1 MNDPFKNFKPLNDNR
16 QKQKTPSVRS
26 DGFVENIRD
35 MSGSVVKSLKNDVIK
50 GTAQSIFD
58 QLLGT
63 TTNKSIPK
71 TENPFDQ
78 EKLEQII
85 AEREAAAYE
94 AGKAEMS
101 PKHISPLKE
110 SQVLFS
116 FADEKLKQEINGVRS
131 ELAMLV
137 KTMGKVEKQVELA
150 IMDNVTETGVYHLN
164 YFHKL
169 KEWIKFMRKSLEDA
183 SLWLATSKGRKGKGY
198 YWNQVSQSGTK
209 YSMSHERAVQMGAG
223 WGLAEIPPWRE

>member
-1 MNDPFKNFKPLNDNR
+1 MRMNDPFKNFKPLNDTKA
-16 QKQKTPSVRS
+16 KQKAPNVRS

-35 MSGSVVKSLKNDVIK
+35 MGGSVVKSLKNDVVK

-63 TTNKSIPK
+63 TSSQKIPR
-71 TENPFDQ
+71 TENPLDQ
-78 EKLEQII
+78 EKLEQMI
-85 AEREAAAYE
+85 AKREAAAYE
-94 AGKAEMS
+94 AGRAEAA
-101 PKHISPLKE
+101 PKHVSPLKE

-198 YWNQVSQSGTK
+198 YWNQVAASGSK

-223 WGLAEIPPWRE
+223 

>member
-1 MNDPFKNFKPLNDNR
+1 MNDPFKNFKPLNDTR
-16 QKQKTPSVRS
+16 AKQKTPSQRS
-26 DGFVENIRD
+26 DNFVESVRD
-35 MSGSVVKSLKNDVIK
+35 MGSSVVNSLKNDVVK
-50 GTAQSIFD
+50 GTAESIFN
-58 QLLGT
+58 QILGT
-63 TTNKSIPK
+63 TKNQSIPETK
-71 TENPFDQ
+71 SPLDQ
-78 EKLEQII
+78 AQLEQMI

-94 AGKAEMS
+94 AGRAEAA
-101 PKHISPLKE
+101 PKHVSPLKE
-110 SQVLFS
+110 TQVLFS

-169 KEWIKFMRKSLEDA
+169 KEWIKFMRRSLEDA

-198 YWNQVSQSGTK
+198 YWNQVSKSGTK

-223 WGLAEIPPWRE
+223 

>member
-1 MNDPFKNFKPLNDNR
+1 MRMTDPFKNFKPLNDTR
-16 QKQKTPSVRS
+16 QKQKTPAVRA
-26 DGFVENIRD
+26 DGFAENIRD
-35 MSGSVVKSLKNDVIK
+35 MGDSVVKSIKNDVLK
-50 GTAQSIFD
+50 GTAESIFN

-63 TTNKSIPK
+63 TSNHNIPK
-71 TENPFDQ
+71 TENPLDQ
-78 EKLEQII
+78 SKLEAII
-85 AEREAAAYE
+85 AEREAAAFE
-94 AGKAEMS
+94 AGKAES
-101 PKHISPLKE
+101 AHKHVSPLKE

-116 FADEKLKQEINGVRS
+116 FADEKLKAEINGVRS

-198 YWNQVSQSGTK
+198 YWNQVAASGTK

-223 WGLAEIPPWRE
+223 

>member
-1 MNDPFKNFKPLNDNR
+1 MTDPFKNFKPLNDAR
-16 QKQKTPSVRS
+16 KQQKTPKVRS

-35 MSGSVVKSLKNDVIK
+35 MGDSVVKSLKNDVIK

-63 TTNKSIPK
+63 TRNQNVPK
-71 TENPFDQ
+71 TENPLDQ
-78 EKLEQII
+78 EKLEQMLV
-85 AEREAAAYE
+85 EREAAAFE
-94 AGKAEMS
+94 AGKAEAT
-101 PKHISPLKE
+101 PKHISALKE

-137 KTMGKVEKQVELA
+137 QTMSKVEKQVELA
-150 IMDNVTETGVYHLN
+150 IMDNVTEAGVYHLN

-169 KEWIKFMRKSLEDA
+169 KEWIKFMRHSLEDA
-183 SLWLATSKGRKGKGY
+183 SLWLSTSKGRQGRGY
-198 YWNQVSQSGTK
+198 FWTQTAKSGTK
-209 YSMSHERAVQMGAG
+209 YSMSHERNVQMGAG
-223 WGLAEIPPWRE
+223 

>member
-1 MNDPFKNFKPLNDNR
+1 MSNDPFKNFKSLSDQRKP
-16 QKQKTPSVRS
+16 QKTPSRRS
-26 DGFVENIRD
+26 DNFVESVRD
-35 MSGSVVKSLKNDVIK
+35 MGSSVVSSLKNDVIK

-58 QLLGT
+58 QLLGSSS
-63 TTNKSIPK
+63 TNRLPK
-71 TENPFDQ
+71 TENPLDQ
-78 EKLEQII
+78 EKLEKLI

-94 AGKAEMS
+94 AGRSEAA

-110 SQVLFS
+110 NQVLFS
-116 FADEKLKQEINGVRS
+116 FADEKLKAEINGVRS
-131 ELAMLV
+131 ELALLV

-169 KEWIKFMRKSLEDA
+169 KSWIKFMRQSLEDA

-198 YWNQVSQSGTK
+198 YWNQVNKSGAK

-223 WGLAEIPPWRE
+223 

>member
-1 MNDPFKNFKPLNDNR
+1 MNDPFKNFKPLNDTR
-16 QKQKTPSVRS
+16 AKQKTPAVRS

-35 MSGSVVKSLKNDVIK
+35 MGGSVVKSLKNDVLK

-63 TTNKSIPK
+63 TTSKNIPK
-71 TENPFDQ
+71 NENPLDQ

-94 AGKAEMS
+94 AGQAEAA
-101 PKHISPLKE
+101 PKHVSSLKE

-131 ELAMLV
+131 ELALLI

-164 YFHKL
+164 YFQKL
-169 KEWIKFMRKSLEDA
+169 KSWIIFMRKSLEDA

-198 YWNQVSQSGTK
+198 YWNQVSKSGTK
-209 YSMSHERAVQMGAG
+209 YSMSQERAVQMGAG
-223 WGLAEIPPWRE
+223 

>member
-1 MNDPFKNFKPLNDNR
+1 MNDPFKNFKPLNDTR

-35 MSGSVVKSLKNDVIK
+35 MGGSVVKSLKNDVIK

-63 TTNKSIPK
+63 TTSKSIPK

-78 EKLEQII
+78 DKLEQII

-94 AGKAEMS
+94 AGKAEMA

-131 ELAMLV
+131 ELALLV

-169 KEWIKFMRKSLEDA
+169 KEWIKFMRKSMEDA

-223 WGLAEIPPWRE
+223 

>member
-1 MNDPFKNFKPLNDNR
+1 MNDPFKNFKPLNDTR
-16 QKQKTPSVRS
+16 AKQKTPIVRS

-35 MSGSVVKSLKNDVIK
+35 MGGSVVKSLKNDVIK

-63 TTNKSIPK
+63 TTNQSIPK
-71 TENPFDQ
+71 TENPLDQ
-78 EKLEQII
+78 KKLEQII
-85 AEREAAAYE
+85 AEREAKAYE
-94 AGKAEMS
+94 AGKAEAA
-101 PKHISPLKE
+101 PKHISSLKE

-198 YWNQVSQSGTK
+198 YWNQVSKSGTK

-223 WGLAEIPPWRE
+223 

>member
-1 MNDPFKNFKPLNDNR
+1 MRMNDPFKNFKPLSDNR
-16 QKQKTPSVRS
+16 KNQKTPARRSDNFVESVR
-26 DGFVENIRD
+26 D
-35 MSGSVVKSLKNDVIK
+35 MGSSVVNSIKNDVVK
-50 GTAQSIFD
+50 GTAESIFN
-58 QLLGT
+58 QILGT
-63 TTNKSIPK
+63 TRSNNIPEAK
-71 TENPFDQ
+71 NPLNQ
-78 EKLEQII
+78 NALEKII
-85 AEREAAAYE
+85 ADREAAAFE
-94 AGKAEMS
+94 AGKAEGKS
-101 PKHISPLKE
+101 HKNPLQE
-110 SQVLFS
+110 TQVLFS

-131 ELAMLV
+131 ELALLV

-183 SLWLATSKGRKGKGY
+183 SLWLATSKGRKGKSY

-223 WGLAEIPPWRE
+223 